1 MNDSIWASSPC
12 LTMLQN
18 TLSAQANS
26 QRDMDFKVS
35 EVVPESSLLETL

>member
-1 MNDSIWASSPC
+1 MSDSVWVPSPC
-12 LTMLQN
+12 FTILQN
-18 TLSAQANS
+18 TLSAPVNG